1 MMPYPVSGSSADH
14 AKTSGSMPVDGV
26 MPGKLSAGP
35 DWDGSAGEK
44 RPTDAAGANCP
55 DGAPAMA
62 PVWSRY
68 IDSRLKQFCTR

>member
-14 AKTSGSMPVDGV
+14 EKTSGSMPVDGV
-26 MPGKLSAGP
+26 VPGKLSARP
-35 DWDGSAGEK
+35 DWDGAGDDKHSA
-44 RPTDAAGANCP
+44 DAAKTCP
-55 DGAPAMA
+55 DTAPAIA